1 MRPGTQ
7 LRWHALKPFFIH
19 EIPPGATIVDIGGFD
34 GNLAYLLSKKIPKL
48 NITVIDTDKSGL
60 AKARALGLNAVCGSA
75 LDVPLQTKSADIV
88 LCLDIL
94 EHIKQDDKVI
104 KEISRLLK
112 TDGKYIL
119 TTPMAQGVSFPF
131 LNKEKSLA
139 INFGWGHIRLG
150 YTKKDLSHLL
160 HKNMLQIKK
169 TSGYFNTFSRF
180 IYRIT
185 IIPQIAYPFRSIL
198 YRAAVLVEPYLKH
211 GVQEH
216 IIIGSK
222 SE

>member
-19 EIPPGATIVDIGGFD
+19 EIPPGAIIFDIGGFD

-60 AKARALGLNAVCGSA
+60 IKARALGLNAAYGSA

-94 EHIKQDDKVI
+94 EHVKQDDKVI
-104 KEISRLLK
+104 EEISRLLK
-112 TDGKYIL
+112 TGGKYIL
-119 TTPMAQGVSFPF
+119 TTPMARGVSFPF
-131 LNKEKSLA
+131 LNKKKSLA
-139 INFGWGHIRLG
+139 INYGWGHIRLG
-150 YTKKDLSHLL
+150 YTKKDLSRLL
-160 HKNMLQIKK
+160 NENMLQIIE
-169 TSGYFNTFSRF
+169 TSGFFNTFSRF

-185 IIPQIAYPFRSIL
+185 FIPQIAYPFRSIL
-198 YRAAVLVEPYLKH
+198 YRVAVLAEPYLKH